1 MKELKKLNIDE
12 LTTRQK
18 LGMTMVGHIYNFEDY
33 GINDPEAM
41 AADAEYVYE
50 LIRNHSLGAVWIDT
64 VHPQFEEV
72 MKKVHEIAD
81 YPILIM
87 RDAEFGLNHEGK
99 MITTRNAI
107 GVVDDTEIAY
117 SVGKSTAICARKQG
131 FNVVCNP
138 VVDMC
143 EGNAV
148 CNSTGRSLG
157 SDKYKVTRLA
167 AAEAQGMK
175 DAGVLTVVKHYPS
188 SKSGNS
194 MIDGHMASVLSTQSK
209 EDLIENSLYP
219 YIELNNQGLMDGIM
233 VGHSIIPSV
242 DPEYPASLSQKVI
255 GLIREQGFDGFAVT
269 DAMTM
274 MGIASKFGAGRAKA
288 LAVANGNDLSLIWHD
303 NKESYEAICEAYDEG
318 VITDERLDE
327 ATRRVLEAQAK
338 TMVEPKFSELTE
350 EDMEKCEASNRDSV
364 FAKTDEGLTTGIDT
378 NGKHFF
384 VVLAENEVGI
394 NNEGELYADTFQ
406 GGWHNVGSIVK
417 KLEDMFPNSYCRI
430 INNFPTPIQTLRV
443 LEDSVEYD
451 DVVYITFVD
460 AGPCIGKECFT
471 SRIIDT
477 ITGLQITDRVST
489 VVHFGNPYALEDLPH
504 IPRVIIGTAS
514 RKGVDYTLDVLAGKY
529 PAKGKL
535 TYDVKFN

>member
-1 MKELKKLNIDE
+1 MKELKKLNLDE

-50 LIRNHSLGAVWIDT
+50 MIRNHSLGAVWIDT

-87 RDAEFGLNHEGK
+87 RDAECGISPHTIGYHNTIG
-99 MITTRNAI
+99 IT
-107 GVVDDTEIAY
+107 DSEEIAY
-117 SVGKSTAICARKQG
+117 SFGKATAILARKQG

-138 VVDMC
+138 VLDMC

-148 CNSTGRSLG
+148 ACATIRSLG
-157 SDKYKVTRLA
+157 SDKYKVARLA
-167 AAEAQGMK
+167 AAEAKGMK
-175 DAGVLTVVKHYPS
+175 DAGVLTVAKHYPS
-188 SKSGNS
+188 SRSGNS
-194 MIDGHMASVLSTQSK
+194 MMDSHMAEVVSTQTK
-209 EDLIENSLYP
+209 EDLVENSLYP
-219 YIELNNQGLMDGIM
+219 YVELDKQGLMDGIM
-233 VGHSIIPSV
+233 VGHAVVQSV
-242 DPEYPASLSQKVI
+242 DPDNPATLSEKVI

-274 MGIASKFGAGRAKA
+274 MGVAAKYGVGRAKG
-288 LAVANGNDLSLIWHD
+288 LAVARGIDLSLIWHD
-303 NKESYEAICEAYDEG
+303 NKESYEAICEIYDAG
-318 VITDERLDE
+318 ILTDERLNE
-327 ATRRVLEAQAK
+327 AARRVLEAQAK
-338 TMVEPKFSELTE
+338 TMEEPKFNELTE
-350 EDMEKCEASNRDSV
+350 EDEARCDAANRDSV
-364 FAKTDEGLTTGIDT
+364 IAKTDEGLTTGIDR

-384 VVLAENEVGI
+384 VILAENEVQL
-394 NNEGELYADTFQ
+394 NEKGTIFADTFQ
-406 GGWHNVGSIVK
+406 GGWHNVGNIIK
-417 KLEDMFPNSYCRI
+417 KLEDMFPNSCCRAV
-430 INNFPTPIQTLRV
+430 NYLPTPIQTLRI
-443 LEDSVEYD
+443 LEDSVGYD
-451 DVVYITFVD
+451 DIVYITYVE
-460 AGPCIGKECFT
+460 AGSCIGRECFT

-489 VVHFGNPYALEDLPH
+489 VVHFGNPYALEELPH
-504 IPRVIIGTAS
+504 IPRIIIGTTS
-514 RKGVDYTLDVLAGKY
+514 RKGVDYSLDVLAGKY